1 MSTSCGR
8 FHLIVLSDNAFT
20 RRRKCLPNYFGCGT
34 CSPTEIHREQFF
46 VLVYSTVL
54 HVLPCIRVTVG
65 HFVASFGPQRS
76 VSWRARSYAWNIY
89 SSPRACSRL
98 NVDLPSFLV
107 PPFGLEL
114 CHSYHS
120 IPSRQGQRTSEHR
133 GTAPILFPSQ
143 GRKSSRPR
151 AGAAGPPTFVHLT
164 SYPPLIHEKVFK
176 TSLERNSTNEL

>member
-1 MSTSCGR
+1 MRSLTTHSHVEESACRTTLVADLAHRLKSTERSSSCWSS
-8 FHLIVLSDNAFT
+8 LWYFT
-20 RRRKCLPNYFGCGT
+20 PFRSVHQRYG
-34 CSPTEIHREQFF
+34 
-46 VLVYSTVL
+46 
-54 HVLPCIRVTVG
+54 G

-76 VSWRARSYAWNIY
+76 VSWHAHSYVWTIYSLPRARS
-89 SSPRACSRL
+89 RL
-98 NVDLPSFLV
+98 SVDLPSFVV
-107 PPFGLEL
+107 PPSGLEL